1 MSAGLELITT
11 REWKPES
18 DKAFVLA
25 TWLKNLYYS
34 DSWFSLIPKDIF
46 MQNYHTFL
54 ERLLDSP
61 GVEVKVACLV
71 EDPDVII
78 GYVAYTNTVAHYT
91 FVKKS
96 WRGIGV
102 AKLLMPP
109 KVTAVSHLTALGRK
123 LLPKLPGAVFN
134 PFAI

>member
-1 MSAGLELITT
+1 MSAGLELITI
-11 REWKPES
+11 RPWNPET
-18 DKAFVLA
+18 DKAFVLS
-25 TWLKNLYYS
+25 TILKGLYYG

-46 MQNYHTFL
+46 MQNYHPFL
-54 ERLLDSP
+54 EKLLFSP
-61 GVEVKVACLV
+61 GVDVNVACLI

-78 GYVAYTNTVAHYT
+78 GYSATTNSVLHWI

-102 AKLLMPP
+102 AKILLPE
-109 KVTAVSHLTALGRK
+109 KTSSVSHLTDLGRK

-134 PFAI
+134 PFV